1 MKSFTG
7 SKVLTRNKNN
17 LKQRFTDTKALVVLK
32 IKSLSEEPHSWLSD
46 DAFLQFNYIR
56 ERENGCILVMI
67 KTRSC
72 KFNSL
77 CFCFCLKTNCDF
89 VIRMFPVNQ
98 GILLANKSQCI
109 WNTLRR
115 MATMQKIGQLVRPA
129 RATIIIDLRFS
140 EQDSR
145 NSLLQTGN
153 ITNSC
158 LQNWP

>member
-1 MKSFTG
+1 MKSFTS

-32 IKSLSEEPHSWLSD
+32 IKRLSEEPHSWLSD
-46 DAFLQFNYIR
+46 DAFFSSTISVKGKMAAFLSWLKQEVVN
-56 ERENGCILVMI
+56 
-67 KTRSC
+67 S
-72 KFNSL
+72 NSL

-89 VIRMFPVNQ
+89 VIRVFPVNQ

-115 MATMQKIGQLVRPA
+115 KATMQKIGQLVRPA

-145 NSLLQTGN
+145 NSLLKTGN